1 MADEVKRCVIGV
13 LEGDS
18 TTPCILRSLIRDI
31 NYLKKTFVSGSF
43 VIYETTR
50 ERSKTDDWKK
60 TLSYPQLGETKNGI
74 CEPKEIPCW
83 ITRFL
88 LCHVTSYLLAALT
101 RRKSSLYTPQSLVL
115 LHCLRHNLSIMSTC
129 FWILSEITS
138 ISSLC
143 LNTSSCCMFVLIYL
157 FCRF

>member
-60 TLSYPQLGETKNGI
+60 TLPSTWETKNGTSVSR
-74 CEPKEIPCW
+74 KNLQWMIPCW
-83 ITRFL
+83 MPDFCDVTLPLTYSQHKLDVRAHFIL
-88 LCHVTSYLLAALT
+88 LSH
-101 RRKSSLYTPQSLVL
+101 
-115 LHCLRHNLSIMSTC
+115 
-129 FWILSEITS
+129 
-138 ISSLC
+138 
-143 LNTSSCCMFVLIYL
+143 SSCCIAFDIISPSCQPVSEFSLRSHPSPHCVSIPRHVACLY
-157 FCRF
+157 